1 MVQRIAALQQ
11 VKKEPDFEPLAIAF
25 KRAVNILSGTESAA
39 VNTKLFES
47 PAETALHQK
56 YASLVEPVQA
66 FMNSRE
72 YLAALKLI
80 ATLRPEVDAFFDGV
94 MVMVDNA
101 ALRNNRLALLH
112 EISSLFENFADF
124 TRLS

>member
-1 MVQRIAALQQ
+1 MH
-11 VKKEPDFEPLAIAF
+11 P
-25 KRAVNILSGTESAA
+25 
-39 VNTKLFES
+39 
-47 PAETALHQK
+47 
-56 YASLVEPVQA
+56 LVEPVQA